1 MPPRPPASPTSPDA
15 DLRDTL
21 DLLSQVVADISDRLD
36 KQGHALQAI
45 GNTVTTLATREPG
58 TAPTPDRMA
67 DATAR
72 AVGKSLLPS
81 LHKIVDA
88 MEELNGTKAVLR
100 DRWRIVDREEA
111 RLGRWKVEPWS
122 VVLGI
127 PLALLLLLALTVPRA
142 VAQTP
147 LTCRATGGT
156 WWDESE
162 NYPAACS
169 FNAD

>member
-1 MPPRPPASPTSPDA
+1 MPPRPPASPASPDA

-45 GNTVTTLATREPG
+45 GSTVTTLAQKEAE
-58 TAPTPDRMA
+58 APTSDRVA

-72 AVGKSLLPS
+72 AVGKSIVPS

-88 MEELNGTKAVLR
+88 MEELNGTKALLR

-111 RLGRWKVEPWS
+111 RLGRWKFEPWS
-122 VVLGI
+122 VVVGI
-127 PLALLLLLALTVPRA
+127 PLALLLLLAFTVPRA

-156 WWDESE
+156 WWDATEA
-162 NYPAACS
+162 YPATCLFS
-169 FNAD
+169 AD

>member
-1 MPPRPPASPTSPDA
+1 MPPRPPASPDA

-36 KQGHALQAI
+36 KQGHTLQAI
-45 GNTVTTLATREPG
+45 GSTVTTLAQRKTEAH
-58 TAPTPDRMA
+58 TSDRVA

-72 AVGKSLLPS
+72 AVGKTLVPS

-156 WWDESE
+156 WWDATDA
-162 NYPAACS
+162 YPATCLFSA
-169 FNAD
+169 N